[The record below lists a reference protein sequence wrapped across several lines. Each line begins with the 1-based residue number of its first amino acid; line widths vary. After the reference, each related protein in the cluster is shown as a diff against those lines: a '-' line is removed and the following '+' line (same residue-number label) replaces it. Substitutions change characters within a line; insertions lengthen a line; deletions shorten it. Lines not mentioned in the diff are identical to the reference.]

1 MKEISVLFVG
11 NSYTHYNDMPK
22 SIFAKLAKKEGYDV
36 KLTQVTKDGYR
47 LCQFADPNTEGGA
60 ELRNAICGAH
70 YDFAIIQE
78 QSLNPITNEKEFLDG
93 ACKVTDLIPA
103 DHFILYATWGRNDES
118 EELAALSLTREEMT
132 EKLSAAYHK
141 AGKLIGARVAEVGK
155 AFLAYARE
163 KDKNELYNP
172 DNSHPSKTGSSLA
185 ARVILDCI
193 VG

>member
-1 MKEISVLFVG
+1 M
-11 NSYTHYNDMPK
+11 
-22 SIFAKLAKKEGYDV
+22 
-36 KLTQVTKDGYR
+36 
-47 LCQFADPNTEGGA
+47 
-60 ELRNAICGAH
+60 
-70 YDFAIIQE
+70 
-78 QSLNPITNEKEFLDG
+78 
-93 ACKVTDLIPA
+93 IPA
-103 DHFILYATWGRNDES
+103 DHFILYATWGRNNES

-141 AGKLIGARVAEVGK
+141 AGKLIGARVAKVGK

-193 VG
+193 IG